1 MANIQFKALG
11 KKSPVNLNVRFYH
24 NKIDCS
30 AKSNI
35 FVDLSYWSLK
45 TNKVKQNTP
54 KDTKKHIEDTIQRMS
69 EFIMSG
75 FTRDFPIGEA
85 INAKWI
91 IKQVDKFYMKPESD
105 SDPKFYFV
113 PFIKNYIE
121 ESKTRVNPRTGNIIS
136 EGTLKTYRTTVARIS
151 ALEDSLDFRFKI
163 KDIGLDF
170 HSKYTSFT
178 KQKKYGNTAIEK
190 DISII
195 SAFIKAA
202 KIKGLETNVEVESN
216 LFSFIRDKTID
227 TFLDKDEIDL
237 VYNLDLSSNL
247 ELDKIRDLFIVG
259 LWTGLRISDL
269 KRINTFDFTSG
280 NIRILETDKTNVYV
294 EIPIHEQLKTILIKR
309 NGQLPEMTS
318 QYFNKKVKDVCEKAG
333 ITKSILGSIKD
344 PEINRKVKDFYPKY
358 KLISSHTC
366 RRSFISNHYG
376 KILDKTLMSISA
388 HKSVTQFLSYVK
400 TSSEDQAK
408 ELSDLWK
415 NEEKI
420 KQEEL
425 AKKEAETSKDN

>member
-1 MANIQFKALG
+1 MANIQFKSLG

-35 FVDLSYWSLK
+35 FVDLNHWSSK

-54 KDTKKHIEDTIQRMS
+54 AETKKHIEETIQKMS
-69 EFIMSG
+69 DFIMNS
-75 FTRDFPIGEA
+75 FMRDFPIGET

-91 IKQVDKFYMKPESD
+91 SKQVDKFYMKPD
-105 SDPKFYFV
+105 SNVDPNFYFV

-121 ESKTRVNPRTGNIIS
+121 VSKNRVNPRTGKIIS
-136 EGTLKTYRTTVARIS
+136 ESTLKTYRTTVARII
-151 ALEDSLDFRFKI
+151 ALEDSLDIKFKI

-170 HSKYTSFT
+170 HSKYTSYA
-178 KQKKYGNTAIEK
+178 KEQEYGNTVIEK

-195 SAFIKAA
+195 KAFIKAA

-216 LFSFIRDKTID
+216 QFSFIRDKTID
-227 TFLDKDEIDL
+227 TFLDKSEIEL
-237 VYNLDLSSNL
+237 VYNLDLSDNL
-247 ELDKIRDLFIVG
+247 ELDNVRDLFIVG

-269 KRINTFDFTSG
+269 KRINSFDFSTG
-280 NIRILETDKTNVYV
+280 NIRILETEKTNVYV
-294 EIPIHEQLKTILIKR
+294 EIPIHEHLKSILIKR
-309 NGQLPEMTS
+309 NGQLPEMS
-318 QYFNKKVKDVCEKAG
+318 DQHFNRKVKDVCQKAG
-333 ITKSILGSIKD
+333 ITKSILGNLKD
-344 PEINRKVKDFYPKY
+344 PKINRKVKDFYPKY

-376 KILDKTLMSISA
+376 KISDKTLMSISA
-388 HKSVTQFLSYVK
+388 HKSVAQFLSYVK

-408 ELSDLWK
+408 ELSNLWE
-415 NEEKI
+415 NEKK
-420 KQEEL
+420 KQ
-425 AKKEAETSKDN
+425 TSK

>member
-35 FVDLSYWSLK
+35 FVDLNHWSLK

-54 KDTKKHIEDTIQRMS
+54 TDTKTYIEGTIKRMT
-69 EFIMSG
+69 EFILSS
-75 FTRDFPIGEA
+75 FARDFPIGEA

-91 IKQVDKFYMKPESD
+91 IKQVDLFFMKPDSD

-121 ESKTRVNPRTGNIIS
+121 ESKTRVNPRTGKIIS
-136 EGTLKTYRTTVARIS
+136 ESTLKTYRTTVARIS
-151 ALEDSLDFRFKI
+151 KLEDSLDFKFKI
-163 KDIGLDF
+163 KNIGLDF
-170 HSKYTSFT
+170 HSKYTSYA
-178 KQKKYGNTAIEK
+178 KEQKYGNTVIEK

-216 LFSFIRDKTID
+216 QFSFVRDETID
-227 TFLDKDEIDL
+227 TFLDKNEIDL
-237 VYNLDLSSNL
+237 VYNLDLSDNA
-247 ELDKIRDLFIVG
+247 ELDNVRDLFIVG

-294 EIPIHEQLKTILIKR
+294 EIPIHAHLKSILIKR
-309 NGQLPEMTS
+309 NGQLPEMS
-318 QYFNKKVKDVCEKAG
+318 NPYFNKKVKDVCEKAG
-333 ITKSILGSIKD
+333 ITKIILGSVKD
-344 PEINRKVKDFYPKY
+344 ATINRKVKDFYPKH

-376 KILDKTLMSISA
+376 KISDKTLMSISA

-408 ELSDLWK
+408 ELSDLWE
-415 NEEKI
+415 NDAKI

-425 AKKEAETSKDN
+425 AKKEAETKKNK

>member
-11 KKSPVNLNVRFYH
+11 KKTPVNLNVRFYH

-35 FVDLSYWSLK
+35 FVDLNHWSSK

-54 KDTKKHIEDTIQRMS
+54 PEIKKHIEETIQKMS
-69 EFIMSG
+69 EFIMNS
-75 FTRDFPIGEA
+75 FIRDFPIGET
-85 INAKWI
+85 INTKWI
-91 IKQVDKFYMKPESD
+91 VKQVDKFYMKPESD
-105 SDPKFYFV
+105 VDPNFYFV

-136 EGTLKTYRTTVARIS
+136 ESTLKTYRTTLARII
-151 ALEDSLDFRFKI
+151 ALEDFLDFKFKI
-163 KDIGLDF
+163 KDIGLEF
-170 HSKYTSFT
+170 HSKYTSYA
-178 KQKKYGNTAIEK
+178 KDQKYGNTVIEK

-227 TFLDKDEIDL
+227 TFLDNGEIEL
-237 VYNLDLSSNL
+237 VYNLDLSDNL
-247 ELDKIRDLFIVG
+247 ELDNVRDLFIVG

-269 KRINTFDFTSG
+269 KRINSFDFSTG
-280 NIRILETDKTNVYV
+280 NIRILETEKTNAYV
-294 EIPIHEQLKTILIKR
+294 EIPVHEHLKAILIKR
-309 NGQLPEMTS
+309 NGQLPEMS
-318 QYFNKKVKDVCEKAG
+318 DQHFNRKVKDVCEKAG
-333 ITKSILGSIKD
+333 ITKMILGNLKD
-344 PEINRKVKDFYPKY
+344 PQINRKVKGFYPKY

-376 KILDKTLMSISA
+376 KISDKTLMSISA
-388 HKSVTQFLSYVK
+388 HKSVAQFLSYVK

-408 ELSDLWK
+408 ELSNLWANERQNKKVELENKEVK
-415 NEEKI
+415 NI
-420 KQEEL
+420 
-425 AKKEAETSKDN
+425 D

>member
-35 FVDLSYWSLK
+35 FVDLNHWSLK

-54 KDTKKHIEDTIQRMS
+54 TDTKTYIEGTIKRMT
-69 EFIMSG
+69 EFILFS

-91 IKQVDKFYMKPESD
+91 IKQVDLFFMKPDSD

-121 ESKTRVNPRTGNIIS
+121 ESKTRVNPRTGKIIS
-136 EGTLKTYRTTVARIS
+136 ESTLKTYRTTVARIS
-151 ALEDSLDFRFKI
+151 KLEDSLDFKFKI
-163 KDIGLDF
+163 KNIGLDF
-170 HSKYTSFT
+170 HSKYTSYA
-178 KQKKYGNTAIEK
+178 KEQKYGNTVIEK

-216 LFSFIRDKTID
+216 QFSFVRDETID
-227 TFLDKDEIDL
+227 TFLDKNEIDL
-237 VYNLDLSSNL
+237 VYNLDLSDNA
-247 ELDKIRDLFIVG
+247 ELDNVRDLFIVG

-294 EIPIHEQLKTILIKR
+294 EIPIHAHLKSILIKR
-309 NGQLPEMTS
+309 NGQLPEMS
-318 QYFNKKVKDVCEKAG
+318 NPYFNKKVKDVCEKAG
-333 ITKSILGSIKD
+333 ITKIILGSVKD
-344 PEINRKVKDFYPKY
+344 ATINRKVKDFYPKH

-376 KILDKTLMSISA
+376 KISDKTLMSISA

-408 ELSDLWK
+408 ELSDLWE
-415 NEEKI
+415 NEEQI
-420 KQEEL
+420 KKEEL
-425 AKKEAETSKDN
+425 AKKEAETRKDN

>member
-1 MANIQFKALG
+1 MANIQFKSLG

-35 FVDLSYWSLK
+35 FVDLNYWSSK

-54 KDTKKHIEDTIQRMS
+54 VEIKKHIEETIQKMS
-69 EFIMSG
+69 EFIMNS
-75 FTRDFPIGEA
+75 FMRDFPIGEI

-91 IKQVDKFYMKPESD
+91 SKQVDKFYMKPD
-105 SDPKFYFV
+105 SNVDPNFYFV

-121 ESKTRVNPRTGNIIS
+121 VSKNRVNPRTGKIIS
-136 EGTLKTYRTTVARIS
+136 ESTLKTYRTTVARII
-151 ALEDSLDFRFKI
+151 ALEDSLDIKFKI

-170 HSKYTSFT
+170 HSKYTSYA
-178 KQKKYGNTAIEK
+178 KEQEYGNTVIEK

-195 SAFIKAA
+195 KAFIKAA

-216 LFSFIRDKTID
+216 QFSFIRDKTID
-227 TFLDKDEIDL
+227 TFLDYSEIEL
-237 VYNLDLSSNL
+237 VYNLDLSDNL
-247 ELDKIRDLFIVG
+247 ELDNVRYLFIVG

-269 KRINTFDFTSG
+269 KRINTFDFSTE
-280 NIRILETDKTNVYV
+280 NIRILETEKTNIYV
-294 EIPIHEQLKTILIKR
+294 EIPIHEHLKSILIKR
-309 NGQLPEMTS
+309 NGLLPQMS
-318 QYFNKKVKDVCEKAG
+318 DQHFNRKVKDVCEKAG
-333 ITKSILGSIKD
+333 ITKVILGNLKD
-344 PEINRKVKDFYPKY
+344 SKINRKVKDFYPKY

-376 KILDKTLMSISA
+376 KIPDKTLMSISA
-388 HKSVTQFLSYVK
+388 HKSVAQFLSYVK

-408 ELSDLWK
+408 ELSNLWK
-415 NEEKI
+415 R
-420 KQEEL
+420 EEL
-425 AKKEAETSKDN
+425 ENK

>member
-1 MANIQFKALG
+1 MANIQFKSLG

-35 FVDLSYWSLK
+35 FVDLNHWSTK
-45 TNKVKQNTP
+45 TNKVKQNSP
-54 KDTKKHIEDTIQRMS
+54 PETKKHIEDTIKKMS
-69 EFIMSG
+69 EFIMNS
-75 FTRDFPIGEA
+75 FTRDFPIGET

-91 IKQVDKFYMKPESD
+91 IKQVDNFYMKPESD
-105 SDPKFYFV
+105 TDPKFYFV
-113 PFIKNYIE
+113 PFIKSYIE
-121 ESKTRVNPRTGNIIS
+121 ESKNRVNPRTGNIIS
-136 EGTLKTYRTTVARIS
+136 ESTLKTYRTTLARIS
-151 ALEDSLDFRFKI
+151 TLEDSLDFKFKI

-170 HSKYTSFT
+170 HAKYTSYA
-178 KQKKYGNTAIEK
+178 KEQKYGNTVIEK

-227 TFLDKDEIDL
+227 TFLDTNEIEL
-237 VYNLDLSSNL
+237 VFNLDLSDNL
-247 ELDKIRDLFIVG
+247 ELDNVRDLFIVG

-269 KRINTFDFTSG
+269 KRINTFDFSTG
-280 NIRILETDKTNVYV
+280 NIRILETEKTNVYV
-294 EIPIHEQLKTILIKR
+294 EIPIHENLKSILIKR
-309 NGQLPEMTS
+309 NGQLPQMS
-318 QYFNKKVKDVCEKAG
+318 DQHFNRKVKDVCEKAG
-333 ITKSILGSIKD
+333 ITKEILGNLKD
-344 PEINRKVKDFYPKY
+344 PTINRKVKSFYPKY

-376 KILDKTLMSISA
+376 KISDKTLMSISA
-388 HKSVTQFLSYVK
+388 HKSVAQFLSYVK

-408 ELSDLWK
+408 ELSDLWD
-415 NEEKI
+415 NEDKI
-420 KQEEL
+420 KKDRI
-425 AKKEAETSKDN
+425 AKSKD

>member
-35 FVDLSYWSLK
+35 FVDLNHWSLK

-54 KDTKKHIEDTIQRMS
+54 TDTKTYIEGTIKRMT
-69 EFIMSG
+69 EFILSS
-75 FTRDFPIGEA
+75 FARDFPIGEA

-91 IKQVDKFYMKPESD
+91 IKQVDLFFMKPDSD

-121 ESKTRVNPRTGNIIS
+121 ESKTRVNPRTGKIIS
-136 EGTLKTYRTTVARIS
+136 ESTLKTYRTTVARIS
-151 ALEDSLDFRFKI
+151 KLEDSLNFKFKI
-163 KDIGLDF
+163 KNIGLDF
-170 HSKYTSFT
+170 HSKYTSYA
-178 KQKKYGNTAIEK
+178 KEQKYGNTVIEK

-216 LFSFIRDKTID
+216 QFSFVRDETID
-227 TFLDKDEIDL
+227 TFLDKNEIDL
-237 VYNLDLSSNL
+237 VYNLDLSDNA
-247 ELDKIRDLFIVG
+247 ELDNVRDLFIVG

-294 EIPIHEQLKTILIKR
+294 EIPIHVHLKSILIKR
-309 NGQLPEMTS
+309 NGQLPEMS
-318 QYFNKKVKDVCEKAG
+318 NPYFNKKVKDVCEKAG
-333 ITKSILGSIKD
+333 ITKIILGSVKD
-344 PEINRKVKDFYPKY
+344 ATINRKVKDFYPKH

-376 KILDKTLMSISA
+376 KISDKTLMSISA

-408 ELSDLWK
+408 ELSDLWE
-415 NEEKI
+415 NDAKI

-425 AKKEAETSKDN
+425 AKKEAETKKNK